1 MTHALFDLIDIDKKS
16 LGDYL
21 NRLELEAQKPSLTY
35 LNQLILK
42 HQEKVPFENLTRICD
57 FKEQKTKF
65 ADLKTY
71 LERLPSGSG
80 GVCWS
85 LARGFHW
92 LLNALEFNVS
102 YIYADPGHVCLLV
115 TLEQPY
121 YVDVGY
127 GAPFFKAMPLK
138 QSFKVESSSEVF
150 DYQASDSEA
159 LIVRTPGPTKTLY
172 FTPSHA
178 SEIQSHFESR
188 NIWGESKF
196 LSTLLVAKYDTGH
209 VIRLKD
215 GVFQDYRS
223 GKVEARELSEKEI
236 ANVLID
242 EFKMDPALYDRARR
256 YLIS

>member
-1 MTHALFDLIDIDKKS
+1 MTHSLFALIDIEKK
-16 LGDYL
+16 YL
-21 NRLELEAQKPSLTY
+21 HNYLERLKVVAQKPSLAF
-35 LNQLILK
+35 LNELILK
-42 HQEKVPFENLTRICD
+42 HQENVPFENLTRICD
-57 FKEQKTKF
+57 FKEQKKKF
-65 ADLKTY
+65 ADLRTY

-92 LLNALEFNVS
+92 LLNELGFKVS
-102 YIYADPGHVCLLV
+102 YVYADPGHVCLLV
-115 TLEQPY
+115 ELEEPY

-127 GAPFFKAMPLK
+127 GAPFFEAKPLK
-138 QSFKVESSSEVF
+138 ESFVVKASSEVF
-150 DYQASDSEA
+150 EYQVGHDSA

-172 FTPSHA
+172 FNSSSHQ
-178 SEIQSHFESR
+178 EIQHHFETR

-196 LSTLLVAKYDTGH
+196 LSSLLVARYDKGH

-223 GKVEARELSEKEI
+223 GKAEVRELNEQEI
-236 ANVLID
+236 SNILID
-242 EFKMDPALYDRARR
+242 EFRMDPALYDRARK